1 MKTKDRIRVGVIG
14 PGKIGQDLCERI
26 LSDKDFEL
34 VSVISNN
41 NSSLGLE
48 RFRTKM
54 KHPINNGIMGVESKI
69 MESLDGFFDC
79 STAEAAPYNWDYIST
94 WGKWLID
101 LTPSNIGIPF
111 IPFLPINQSKP
122 LTTLGSSM
130 NFSMVSCG
138 GQSSAP
144 LISAICE
151 HLAVV
156 EEVEVS
162 SSIAAQSAGLAT
174 RNNLDNYIHTTENMI
189 RGLVNA
195 KLVKVILVINP
206 SNPPVFMRTTIT
218 VKGSGASEE
227 SIKKNIASAISN
239 FKKYVPGLEQIYE
252 LIDARNKIYT
262 VSVSIKGE
270 GFYLPQFAGNLDII
284 NLAAL
289 ETARIHTSHLRNMI

>member
-1 MKTKDRIRVGVIG
+1 MKIKDRIRVAVIG

-26 LSDKDFEL
+26 LCDKDFEL

-41 NSSLGLE
+41 TTSQGLE
-48 RFRTKM
+48 RFRAKI
-54 KHPINNGIMGVESKI
+54 KYPINNGIMGVESQI

-79 STAEAAPYNWDYIST
+79 STAESALYNWDYIST

-101 LTPSNIGIPF
+101 LTPSNIGVPF
-111 IPFLPINQSKP
+111 IPFLPSHRSNP
-122 LTTLGSSM
+122 PTALGPPM

-144 LISAICE
+144 IILAICE
-151 HLAVV
+151 HLGTI

-195 KLVKVILVINP
+195 KSVKVILVINP

-218 VKGSGASEE
+218 VKGNGGNQDA
-227 SIKKNIASAISN
+227 IKKTIASAISS

-252 LIDARNKIYT
+252 LIDTKNKIYT
-262 VSVSIKGE
+262 VSISIEGE

-289 ETARIHTSHLRNMI
+289 ETAKIHISHLRNVI

>member
-1 MKTKDRIRVGVIG
+1 MKIKNRIRVGVIG

-34 VSVISNN
+34 VSVISSNT
-41 NSSLGLE
+41 SSQGLE
-48 RFRTKM
+48 RFRTKI
-54 KHPINNGIMGVESKI
+54 KHPINNGIMGVESKV

-79 STAEAAPYNWDYIST
+79 STAEAASNNWNYIST

-111 IPFLPINQSKP
+111 IPFLPTHQSKP
-122 LTTLGSSM
+122 PTTLWPSM

-144 LISAICE
+144 IISAICE
-151 HLAVV
+151 NLEVV

-195 KLVKVILVINP
+195 ESVKVILVINP

-218 VKGSGASEE
+218 VKGKGGNEE
-227 SIKKNIASAISN
+227 SIKKSIASAISN

-262 VSVSIKGE
+262 VSISIKGE

-289 ETARIHTSHLRNMI
+289 ETARIHISHLRIEI